1 MVFMTEHGQDFRV
14 YHMNICLFVL
24 EILKKIHVYTDFFV
38 IGDCKFINIL
48 SVVEVRKVEL
58 KMYGN

>member
-24 EILKKIHVYTDFFV
+24 EILKKISRIYLFV